1 MDAHIFRIVN
11 TYGRL
16 RELGPEVDWK
26 YYHHHHIF
34 AQKDNIHQ

>member
-26 YYHHHHIF
+26 YYVILM
-34 AQKDNIHQ
+34 KMLSRT